1 MLADYEDTNTL
12 MRLDFIINLFLCFSR
27 RILGYYKV
35 VHLNIYNQLQI
46 SAIYSYRNHVISS
59 SIFMLEII
67 IKYYLIILV
76 LVDDG
81 LQEIFKYLQVGEA
94 LDVMTCRFGEV
105 NSMGNMDPKWI
116 YIAHARRYEVRKI
129 MLCGKSME

>member
-46 SAIYSYRNHVISS
+46 SAIYSYQNRVISS

-81 LQEIFKYLQVGEA
+81 LQEIF
-94 LDVMTCRFGEV
+94 
-105 NSMGNMDPKWI
+105 
-116 YIAHARRYEVRKI
+116 
-129 MLCGKSME
+129 

>member
-46 SAIYSYRNHVISS
+46 SAIYSYPNRVISS
-59 SIFMLEII
+59 SIFMLEEI